1 MPLVPLSN
9 CESGGL
15 RAFEA
20 KRRDR
25 LVAILTDLDETFGP
39 IREVDVI
46 AYSLGSMIAIDTL
59 TSKATVLEDPSTRIR
74 LVTLGSPYGNVF
86 QYYFPHLFPDLTRE
100 RLANVSDVINV
111 FRVNDYVG
119 TRITRT
125 DDFVKDR
132 CQPARGHLGYFSDR
146 EVIKEVVDGQ
156 P

>member
-1 MPLVPLSN
+1 MASAFKLRIGGP
-9 CESGGL
+9 ESFRTQARG
-15 RAFEA
+15 
-20 KRRDR
+20 R

-74 LVTLGSPYGNVF
+74 LVTLGSPYRNVF

-100 RLANVSDVINV
+100 RLASVSEAVNV

-119 TRITRT
+119 TRISRT

-132 CQPARGHLGYFSDR
+132 CQPPRGHLGYFSDR
-146 EVIKEVVDGQ
+146 EVIKEIVDGQ